1 MTEQRQIESKGKQL
15 SDFMSE
21 ATVLA
26 LITATA
32 YWIAF
37 AYEAGYLAFYRVP
50 LHLAR
55 VGLDVFLV
63 VVVTLYGVLW
73 LLLALGNL
81 LSLAWPV
88 HPALQIK
95 ALRVCWMLLVP
106 IWHLAN
112 YGLRREDWILY
123 ITLFTLIG
131 FFEVLWPLF
140 IYRNKKSLRE
150 KIISDEIAEAGRP
163 TILLRLHS
171 VVGPMAYSLI
181 IVVIFGGWLSYSAGR
196 AAAVTQKQFFLWKDR
211 PDIAVVRTYPDL
223 LICVPFN
230 REDKKIK
237 PQLILRRIAD
247 MDIIEL
253 VSESIGPLQMEVS
266 ETPINKKMP

>member
-1 MTEQRQIESKGKQL
+1 
-15 SDFMSE
+15 MSE

-26 LITATA
+26 IITAAA

-37 AYEAGYLAFYRVP
+37 AYETGYLAFYRVP

-63 VVVTLYGVLW
+63 LVVTLSGVLW

-81 LSLAWPV
+81 LSLTWPV

-112 YGLRREDWILY
+112 YGFRKKDWILY
-123 ITLFTLIG
+123 IILFTIIG

-140 IYRNKKSLRE
+140 VYGNKKTLRE
-150 KIISDEIAEAGRP
+150 KFIADEIAEAGKP
-163 TILLRLHS
+163 TIWLRLHS
-171 VVGPMAYSLI
+171 AVGPMAYSLI
-181 IVVIFGGWLSYSAGR
+181 IVAILGGWLSYSAGR
-196 AAAVTQKQFFLWKDR
+196 AAAVTKKQFFLWKDR
-211 PDIAVVRTYPDL
+211 TDIAVVRIYPDL

-247 MDIIEL
+247 TDITEL
-253 VSESIGPLQMEVS
+253 VSESIGPLQMEVP
-266 ETPINKKMP
+266 ETPTNKKLP